1 MDWARGLLIA
11 SSLGFAVAMVLRII
25 PQVRNSLVP
34 KVGYITIL
42 LANIMLLW
50 QKFLESAGLA
60 TASLQNPDASI
71 AYASFFSFL
80 KPVVMIVQPIAI
92 SFVQYFVNRL
102 IHEGAVKPVFFNK
115 EPTMPVVTVTTIA
128 QKPGV
133 AGAEK
138 GKSI

>member
-25 PQVRNSLVP
+25 PQVRNSLIP

-42 LANIMLLW
+42 LTNVVLLW

-60 TASLQNPDASI
+60 TVTMTNPDPSV
-71 AYASFFSFL
+71 AYAGFFSFL
-80 KPVVMIVQPIAI
+80 KPVIMIVQPIAI

-115 EPTMPVVTVTTIA
+115 EPTVPVVTVTTVP
-128 QKPGV
+128 QKPGAPGV
-133 AGAEK
+133 EK